1 MHWYSAMERWP
12 VCGTTT
18 IPFLGGVGIA
28 LHRAG
33 PQSGAWLQL
42 PSSQVTG
49 SPGRCSSCCS
59 AQLMASS
66 SPWPSLAPSCS
77 CVVPCCSRGTRQGAR
92 QRGVGTLHSP
102 VSVQTACCFSP
113 SNFMPSWHLKVIT
126 ALRLVLLPS
135 NQPLGKSPLLGQPQ
149 LISTH
154 SGWPPDHSRS
164 ESQVLVWLGG

>member
-33 PQSGAWLQL
+33 LQSAAWLQL
-42 PSSQVTG
+42 PSSQVTA

-113 SNFMPSWHLKVIT
+113 SNFMPSTHLHSAHSVT
-126 ALRLVLLPS
+126 SHHTRAT
-135 NQPLGKSPLLGQPQ
+135 LG
-149 LISTH
+149 H
-154 SGWPPDHSRS
+154 N
-164 ESQVLVWLGG
+164 